1 MQQRMAPMVA
11 GAVLGLA
18 ALGVTGCGSSS
29 TSASAGSNGEQ
40 GKPAQQIFDDA
51 KAALAAATSAHV
63 KGTDTSD
70 GKPSTIDARFQGQ
83 DSDVSET
90 DSGETLHIIKKGGSI
105 YIQAPASFWKE
116 QGGPTGA
123 AVADRL
129 ANKWLIVDAA
139 TAQQVD
145 VSLQNFAKELST
157 ADSPLKAAVG
167 SGSVNGH
174 RVLVLTQQDGST
186 LEVAATGQPVPLR
199 ATNKGSS
206 KGALDFTDYGADQG
220 ITAPQGAVTPQQ
232 AAQSTGG
239 AGT

>member
-18 ALGVTGCGSSS
+18 AIGVTGCGSSS
-29 TSASAGSNGEQ
+29 ASTGSNGEQ

-63 KGTDTSD
+63 KGTDTSN
-70 GKPSTIDARFQGQ
+70 GQPSTVDARFQGQ

-90 DSGETLHIIKKGGSI
+90 DNGETLHIIKKGGSI

-116 QGGPTGA
+116 QGGAAGA
-123 AVADRL
+123 AAASRL
-129 ANKWLIVDAA
+129 ADKWLIVDSAM
-139 TAQQVD
+139 AQQVD

-157 ADSPLKAAVG
+157 ADSPLQAAVG
-167 SGSVNGH
+167 RGTVNGH
-174 RVLVLTQQDGST
+174 RTLVLTQQDGST

-199 ATNKGSS
+199 AENKGDS
-206 KGALDFTDYGADQG
+206 KGALDFTEYGADQG
-220 ITAPQGAVTPQQ
+220 ITAPPGAVTPQQ